1 MQDCQVCGR
10 RFDPL
15 RFQVVVP
22 ELARGFDR
30 LECARSARSAAGPG
44 AKIAAAPLVTVVE
57 PFAALAAPSTSRVA
71 LRPLGAPAATLGLL
85 AAGTAAAV
93 LLWLRVLGTDPA
105 RFPFDRSAA
114 PPAVA
119 GETMAA
125 QDGRA
130 PTETGPQ
137 PAGPPAEQPVPDAS
151 ATVLAAAPVPDA
163 GGPRAGGTRARPVSS
178 RPLVTRTATRSPA
191 RSAPADST
199 RPGKGHGKGGLGLGL
214 GHQKHGDSAASHRP
228 GHGHAH
234 GHGHGKGH

>member
-44 AKIAAAPLVTVVE
+44 ARIAAAPLVAVVE
-57 PFAALAAPSTSRVA
+57 PLAALAAPSTSPVP

-85 AAGTAAAV
+85 AAGTAAAIF
-93 LLWLRVLGTDPA
+93 LWLRVLGTDPA

-137 PAGPPAEQPVPDAS
+137 PAGPPAEQPVPGAF

-163 GGPRAGGTRARPVSS
+163 GGSPAGGARARPVSS
-178 RPLVTRTATRSPA
+178 RPLVTRTATPA

-199 RPGKGHGKGGLGLGL
+199 GPGKGHGKRGLGL
-214 GHQKHGDSAASHRP
+214 GHEKHGDSAASHRP
-228 GHGHAH
+228 GHGHAN